1 MPPRHHRDALGL
13 IGDPW
18 RLAGRA
24 RRNRS
29 FQPSVRGRVSHLR
42 TLGKERPVADDLD
55 LMRGTLDLFVL
66 KTLSWGPM
74 HGLAIVRWIETVS
87 RAELQ
92 VEEGAL
98 YPALHRMEQKGW
110 LAADWGISENNRRA
124 RFYRLTARGRR
135 QLATNLS
142 MWQRYMK
149 AASLVLSTAPGR

>member
-1 MPPRHHRDALGL
+1 
-13 IGDPW
+13 
-18 RLAGRA
+18 
-24 RRNRS
+24 
-29 FQPSVRGRVSHLR
+29 
-42 TLGKERPVADDLD
+42 VADDLD